1 MPRAQHGDY
10 NSFMDTHIAFF
21 MGVTFTSP
29 EDRDMSNFV
38 DALRGEGRLHLT
50 QGRNHFESVFFLTTV
65 RDRPPCRARSARLC

>member
-29 EDRDMSNFV
+29 EDQDMSNFV
-38 DALRGEGRLHLT
+38 DALKADERLHLT
-50 QGRNHFESVFFLTTV
+50 QGRNHFESVFFLTKA
-65 RDRPPCRARSARLC
+65 RDRPRETPRAPRPR